1 MQIIISVNLFIVQS
15 NFYMLPEHLMLV
27 RFIYS
32 FLLFLL
38 APFFL
43 YGLYKNKTNKP
54 KFGKRWVEH
63 FGFCPELKDNNT
75 TALWIHTVSVGEVIA
90 ATPLI
95 KALKKQQP
103 QQTIVVTTTT
113 STGAAEVKKLENLV
127 EHRYMPLDFSGS
139 VKRFIK
145 IINPTALLIMET
157 ELWPNTLHT
166 VHQHKIPIIII
177 NARLSHRSYLRYQ
190 KFQFI
195 FDMLAKNIDQL
206 LCQTEADAQRF
217 IKLGIN
223 KEKIEI
229 TGSIKFD
236 ISITDQLK
244 TAGTEL
250 RSELG
255 EKRPIWIA
263 SSTHQGEDELILK
276 AHQVVLKKV
285 PEALLIIVP
294 RHPERFLTV
303 TDLAKNNGFN
313 TVSRTSKQSVCA
325 STSVYIADTM
335 GEMLTLIGAA
345 DICFMGGSLL
355 GKKVGG
361 HNLLEPAALAKPC
374 LTGDSFYN
382 FQLITEQLIESGGC
396 IVCPTESDLA
406 DNLLKLFADETA
418 MREMGRSALAVVDK
432 NRGALARTLKELSAI
447 TAH

>member
-1 MQIIISVNLFIVQS
+1 
-15 NFYMLPEHLMLV
+15 MLPEHLMLV
-27 RFIYS
+27 RLIYS
-32 FLLFLL
+32 FLLFLS

-43 YGLYKNKTNKP
+43 YGLYTNKPNKP
-54 KFGKRWVEH
+54 KFGKRWIEH
-63 FGFCPELKDNNT
+63 FGFCPRLKDNN
-75 TALWIHTVSVGEVIA
+75 ADSLWIHTVSVGEVIA

-95 KALKKQQP
+95 KSLKKQNP

-113 STGAAEVKKLENLV
+113 STGGAEINKLGDLV
-127 EHRYMPLDFSGS
+127 EHRYMPLDFGWA

-145 IINPTALLIMET
+145 TIKPAALLIMET

-166 VHQHKIPIIII
+166 VHQHKIPIVII
-177 NARLSHRSYLRYQ
+177 NARLSERSYLRYQ

-195 FDMLAKNIDQL
+195 FDLLAKNIDRL

-223 KEKIEI
+223 KEKIEV

-236 ISITDQLK
+236 ISITDKIK
-244 TAGTEL
+244 TAGAHL

-255 EKRPIWIA
+255 EKRPVWIA
-263 SSTHQGEDELILK
+263 ASTHQGEDELILK
-276 AHQVVLKKV
+276 AHKIVLKSV

-294 RHPERFLTV
+294 RHPERFSAV
-303 TDLAKNNGFN
+303 TALSQENGFN
-313 TVSRTSKQSVCA
+313 TVSRTGQQTLTE

-335 GEMLTLIGAA
+335 GEMLTLISAA

-374 LTGDSFYN
+374 LTGPSFYN
-382 FQLITEQLIESGGC
+382 FQLITEQLTASGGC
-396 IVCPTESDLA
+396 LICPTENDIA
-406 DNLLKLFADETA
+406 DNLLKLLADKTA
-418 MREMGRSALAVVDK
+418 MQEMGASALAVVNQ
-432 NRGALARTLKELSAI
+432 NRGALASTLKGLSAI

>member
-1 MQIIISVNLFIVQS
+1 MQIIISVKLFIVQS
-15 NFYMLPEHLMLV
+15 NFYILPEHLMLV

-32 FLLFLL
+32 FLLFVVS
-38 APFFL
+38 PFFL

-63 FGFCPELKDNNT
+63 FGFCPRLKDNNET
-75 TALWIHTVSVGEVIA
+75 PLWIHTVSVGEVIA

-95 KALKKQQP
+95 TALKKQQP

-113 STGAAEVKKLENLV
+113 STGAAEVDKLGELV
-127 EHRYMPLDFSGS
+127 EHRYMPLDFSGA

-145 IINPTALLIMET
+145 TINPDALLIMET

-166 VHQHKIPIIII
+166 VHQHNIPITII
-177 NARLSHRSYLRYQ
+177 NARLSERSYLRYQ
-190 KFQFI
+190 KFQF
-195 FDMLAKNIDQL
+195 FFNLLAKNIDQL

-236 ISITDQLK
+236 ISITDELK
-244 TAGTEL
+244 TAGAHL

-255 EKRPIWIA
+255 AKRPVWIA
-263 SSTHQGEDELILK
+263 SSTHQGEDQLILK
-276 AHQVVLKKV
+276 AHEIVLKSM

-294 RHPERFLTV
+294 RHPERFSTV
-303 TDLAKNNGFN
+303 SALSKDTGFN
-313 TVSRTSKQSVCA
+313 TVSRTSQRKVSN

-355 GKKVGG
+355 GEKVGG

-374 LTGDSFYN
+374 LIGPSFYN

-396 IVCPTESDLA
+396 IVCPTESAIA
-406 DNLLKLFADETA
+406 DHLLKLFADKTA
-418 MREMGRSALAVVDK
+418 MQEMGALALAVVNK
-432 NRGALARTLKELSAI
+432 NRGALARTLKGLSAI